1 MSLQLKSQLK
11 QAHAEKRLVHYEPGI
26 GLRDYALLME
36 EDGTLVPI
44 DMDALLEYRRTHE
57 FLFPSCLHTDKT
69 GLYCETVLR
78 YGKGNVLAFAC
89 SVKGD
94 FCVFWVKIYLGSLST
109 MSALSSIP
117 STPERAIFPPEQ
129 NRDSQN
135 TPEAEGSKQEV
146 ATPSSLAP
154 PPGSQ
159 PGSSRGSAGKRHLEN
174 VGELD
179 VFTEIKKRRA
189 GEPRKMQLVPLS
201 SPLPQFKSWRQQLVL
216 PSPPPP
222 KHSTRPVRRWPQINP
237 LPSTSTSGGPPSGG
251 AITCA
256 HPNLKPLNLRRLKN
270 IVEKEEVPRLH
281 FDASWGESLKGI
293 GMTTTVVERL
303 LYLCNGCTLYVRA
316 DMVTTHRTESC
327 PAIAQLPPPPTI
339 DDSHVAL
346 WMLLRV
352 YGLSGSQVQQ
362 LFQQCT
368 TCTRFIHPHH
378 VDIHKD
384 LCQAPSPILIPDS
397 DSDPSPTKSYQALGS
412 KGKAREV
419 SCTRIHSPI
428 LISDSDSDPS
438 PTKSY
443 QTVASKGKA
452 KEVSRTRIH
461 SPILI
466 SDSDAEPKLPL
477 TKGGKAPVS
486 KGKGKEVDRSE
497 VLVVDSSDEDEDMEN
512 PSPRK
517 VEKNIEVF
525 WIPMTVAFWMEK
537 SKKKIGKQLNG
548 LDLIKPRFYCC
559 NLLKISFM
567 KTDGGF
573 EGVIQGLSQ
582 MPAGGKIDTAR

>member
-11 QAHAEKRLVHYEPGI
+11 QAHAEKRLVHYEPDI

-117 STPERAIFPPEQ
+117 STPERAVFPPEQ

-146 ATPSSLAP
+146 ATPLSLAP

-256 HPNLKPLNLRRLKN
+256 HPNLKPLN
-270 IVEKEEVPRLH
+270 
-281 FDASWGESLKGI
+281 
-293 GMTTTVVERL
+293 
-303 LYLCNGCTLYVRA
+303 
-316 DMVTTHRTESC
+316 MVTTHRTESC

-419 SCTRIHSPI
+419 SRTRIHSPI
-428 LISDSDSDPS
+428 LISDSDSDPL

-443 QTVASKGKA
+443 QAVASKGKA

-486 KGKGKEVDRSE
+486 KGKGKEVDHSE
-497 VLVVDSSDEDEDMEN
+497 VLVADSSDEDEDMEK

>member
-1 MSLQLKSQLK
+1 MSENSMSLLKS
-11 QAHAEKRLVHYEPGI
+11 
-26 GLRDYALLME
+26 
-36 EDGTLVPI
+36 
-44 DMDALLEYRRTHE
+44 
-57 FLFPSCLHTDKT
+57 
-69 GLYCETVLR
+69 
-78 YGKGNVLAFAC
+78 
-89 SVKGD
+89 
-94 FCVFWVKIYLGSLST
+94 
-109 MSALSSIP
+109 
-117 STPERAIFPPEQ
+117 
-129 NRDSQN
+129 
-135 TPEAEGSKQEV
+135 
-146 ATPSSLAP
+146 
-154 PPGSQ
+154 
-159 PGSSRGSAGKRHLEN
+159 
-174 VGELD
+174 
-179 VFTEIKKRRA
+179 
-189 GEPRKMQLVPLS
+189 RKVPLS

-237 LPSTSTSGGPPSGG
+237 LPSTSTSGGPSPGGPPSGS
-251 AITCA
+251 AITCG
-256 HPNLKPLNLRRLKN
+256 HPNLKPLN
-270 IVEKEEVPRLH
+270 
-281 FDASWGESLKGI
+281 
-293 GMTTTVVERL
+293 
-303 LYLCNGCTLYVRA
+303 
-316 DMVTTHRTESC
+316 MVTTHRTESC

-352 YGLSGSQVQQ
+352 YGLSGSQ
-362 LFQQCT
+362 
-368 TCTRFIHPHH
+368 
-378 VDIHKD
+378 
-384 LCQAPSPILIPDS
+384 APSPILIPDS

-412 KGKAREV
+412 KGKAKEV
-419 SCTRIHSPI
+419 SRTRIHSPI
-428 LISDSDSDPS
+428 LILDSDSDPS

-443 QTVASKGKA
+443 QALASKGTA

-497 VLVVDSSDEDEDMEN
+497 VLVVDSSDEDEDMEYLSN
-512 PSPRK
+512 VSIYVVHNVYKSFLVNLYCREKPSPRK

-525 WIPMTVAFWMEK
+525 RIPMTVAASKGRLPFSGPFLRFCDLRPQVGKDFPACCIKFWMEK

-559 NLLKISFM
+559 NLLKVSFM

-573 EGVIQGLSQ
+573 EGVIQRLSQ